1 MNFSND
7 KKRREFVQNDEN
19 WELVG
24 ELNGLVREKM
34 LAYKGTEWYAV
45 EVRQNVQHY
54 NVHSHALEYRAEWT
68 RVGIWKLSRSVRA
81 FTYGW
86 SVSQIVDE
94 IKRIDKEEKEK

>member
-1 MNFSND
+1 MNLGSD

-34 LAYKGTEWYAV
+34 LTYKGSEWYTV
-45 EVRQNVQHY
+45 EVRQNVQRY
-54 NVHSHALEYRAEWT
+54 NAKTRALEYRAEWT

-86 SVSQIVDE
+86 SVDQIVKE

>member
-1 MNFSND
+1 MQKLRND
-7 KKRREFVQNDEN
+7 KERREFVQNDEN

-45 EVRQNVQHY
+45 EVRQNVKKY
-54 NVHSHALEYRAEWT
+54 ISEWT
-68 RVGIWKLSRSVRA
+68 RVGIWKFSRSLRA

-86 SVSQIVDE
+86 NVSQIVDE
-94 IKRIDKEEKEK
+94 IKRIDKEEKGK